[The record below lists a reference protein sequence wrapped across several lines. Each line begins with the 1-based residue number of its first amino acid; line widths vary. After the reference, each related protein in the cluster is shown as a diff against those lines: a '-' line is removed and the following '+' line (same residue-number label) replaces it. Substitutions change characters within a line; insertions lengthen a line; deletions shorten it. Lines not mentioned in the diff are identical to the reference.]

1 MKKRDLFD
9 CIAVCAAYQ
18 TVGRDIPLSV
28 CDKVGGQL
36 AGKKTGKRKRRRKNK
51 NLRVFLISL
60 IVVLT
65 AGGFSMLGYVVL
77 TKQKALQR
85 DSEIPHV
92 IELTGLGQQNNSNPE
107 SAAVEES
114 ASEQDAAQQQ
124 AGVAT
129 EEVPTKS
136 ERLFNEALA
145 KGEEV
150 YLVNCADSERVT
162 FAFAGDILLDDE
174 YAMMFHYRTRGSDI
188 NDTFSAD
195 LLERMRSADVFM
207 LNNEFPFSSRGAP
220 TEGKQFTFRADP
232 ANVDMYELLGV
243 DIVSLANNHAYD
255 FGENAL
261 LDTFTTLENAGI
273 PYVGAGRN
281 IEEARKPV
289 YFIANGIKI
298 AVVSATQIEKNAVPD
313 TKEATTNSPGVL
325 RCMDPAALLEV
336 IAQAKENS
344 DFVILYIHWGTESQA
359 ETDWLQDKQ
368 APIYAEAGVDLI
380 IGDHPHC
387 LQKLDCES
395 GVPVVYSLGN
405 YWFNSKTQNTC
416 LVEVGINK
424 EGMEYFRFIPCKQQD
439 CRTRQLEGA
448 EKDEVLDYMRR
459 LSPNVRIDEEGY
471 VTFEK

>member
-1 MKKRDLFD
+1 M
-9 CIAVCAAYQ
+9 
-18 TVGRDIPLSV
+18 
-28 CDKVGGQL
+28 
-36 AGKKTGKRKRRRKNK
+36 AGKKTGKKSGKRRRKRK
-51 NLRVFLISL
+51 NRNLSL
-60 IVVLT
+60 FVTSLVIVLVTGSL
-65 AGGFSMLGYVVL
+65 AMLGYSAVANRMDAKQEDIAEKTPRVV
-77 TKQKALQR
+77 
-85 DSEIPHV
+85 DFSGI
-92 IELTGLGQQNNSNPE
+92 GQQNNQSSQTETADGQNTAITDETAGEQNTAEQPI
-107 SAAVEES
+107 SAEE
-114 ASEQDAAQQQ
+114 DAIL
-124 AGVAT
+124 T
-129 EEVPTKS
+129 EN
-136 ERLFNEALA
+136 ERLFNEAVQ
-145 KGEEV
+145 KGENV
-150 YLVNCADSERVT
+150 YLVNCEERERVT

-188 NDTFSAD
+188 NDTFSAY

-207 LNNEFPFSSRGAP
+207 LNNEFPFSTRGTP
-220 TEGKQFTFRADP
+220 TEGKTFTFRANP

-255 FGENAL
+255 FGEEAL

-289 YFIANGIKI
+289 YFVANGIKI
-298 AVVSATQIEKNAVPD
+298 AVVSATQIERNAVPD
-313 TKEATTNSPGVL
+313 TKEATTTNAGVL

-336 IAQAKENS
+336 IAEAKENS

-368 APIYAEAGVDLI
+368 APIYAQAGVDLI

-387 LQKLDCES
+387 LQKLDSES

-416 LVEVGINK
+416 LVEVGIRK
-424 EGMEYFRFIPCKQQD
+424 EGMEYLRFIPCVQEN

-448 EKDEVLDYMRR
+448 EKDEVLNYMRR
-459 LSPNVRIDEEGY
+459 LSPGVSIDDEGY
-471 VTFEK
+471 VTFGS